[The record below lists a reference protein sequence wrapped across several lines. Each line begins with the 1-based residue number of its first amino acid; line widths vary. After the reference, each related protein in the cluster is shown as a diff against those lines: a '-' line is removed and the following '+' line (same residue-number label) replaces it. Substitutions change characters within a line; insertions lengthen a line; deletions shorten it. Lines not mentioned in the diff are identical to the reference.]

1 MISSLGCSEFT
12 SSPFKCLQYTI
23 IMDDYNL
30 SRQNTKGKRNGMFKD
45 LPQLDLHVIIFFLY
59 SINLRTKDLKR
70 WMCPSVISHLPY
82 SFFWNISHST
92 QLAQQTKCGTLSLEK
107 QSLFFQKD
115 SRRAFRKQP
124 QKGIYSSVLEIKNY
138 LVFLIPQY
146 LPGVGLVLLQYSW

>member
-70 WMCPSVISHLPY
+70 WMCPSVISHSTLFFFLEYKSFYSTGSTNKMWY
-82 SFFWNISHST
+82 SFSRKAISFFPERF
-92 QLAQQTKCGTLSLEK
+92 QTG
-107 QSLFFQKD
+107 FQKATPE
-115 SRRAFRKQP
+115 RHLFICF
-124 QKGIYSSVLEIKNY
+124 GN
-138 LVFLIPQY
+138 
-146 LPGVGLVLLQYSW
+146 